1 MKIYLAGPDEYSFKE
16 FINAHKRER
25 VIFALFSYFDLR
37 EDNKTARDMPFKELL
52 SPDID
57 KR

>member
-25 VIFALFSYFDLR
+25 VILALFSYYDLR
-37 EDNKTARDMPFKELL
+37 EENRTARDVPFEKLLEL
-52 SPDID
+52 
-57 KR
+57 KK